1 MQPSFRWTDG
11 KDRDFQS
18 FWLKTEEYYNQ
29 IVGGA
34 ENRKAFVPYNISDSI
49 PDVLIAYDG
58 DTAVGCAG
66 LKPYSG
72 SDAEV
77 KRVWVEPAY
86 RGNHIAERMMM
97 QLEKKA
103 SENGYS
109 RLILQTREI
118 MTGAV
123 RLYMKLGYRRIR
135 NYPPYDRVDGAV
147 CFAKELARNDS

>member
-29 IVGGA
+29 LVGGA
-34 ENRKAFVPYNISDSI
+34 GNRKAFMPYNISDSI
-49 PDVLIAYDG
+49 PYVLIAYDG
-58 DTAVGCAG
+58 DTAIGCAG

-72 SDAEV
+72 NSVEI

-86 RGNHIAERMMM
+86 RRNHIAQGMMI

-103 SENGYS
+103 LENGFS
-109 RLILQTREI
+109 QLILQTREI
-118 MTGAV
+118 MTGAI
-123 RLYMKLGYRRIR
+123 RLYMKLGYHRIQ
-135 NYPPYDRVDGAV
+135 NYPPYDSLDGAV
-147 CFAKELARNDS
+147 CFAKEL

>member
-1 MQPSFRWTDG
+1 MKIQPSFRWTDG
-11 KDRDFQS
+11 RDRDFQA

-29 IVGGA
+29 LVGGA

-49 PDVLIAYDG
+49 ADVLIACDG
-58 DTAVGCAG
+58 DAAIGCAG

-72 SDAEV
+72 NDAEI

-86 RGNHIAERMMM
+86 RKNHIAQEMMSL
-97 QLEKKA
+97 LEKKA
-103 SENGYS
+103 KENGFS

-123 RLYMKLGYRRIR
+123 RLYGKLGYHRIP
-135 NYPPYDRVDGAV
+135 NYPPYDSLEGAV
-147 CFAKELARNDS
+147 CFAKEL

>member
-29 IVGGA
+29 LVGGA
-34 ENRKAFVPYNISDSI
+34 GNRKAFMPYNISESVTY
-49 PDVLIAYDG
+49 VLIAYDG
-58 DTAVGCAG
+58 DAAIGCAG

-72 SDAEV
+72 SSAEI
-77 KRVWVEPAY
+77 KRVWVEPSY
-86 RGNHIAERMMM
+86 RRSHIAQEMMIL
-97 QLEKKA
+97 LEKKA
-103 SENGYS
+103 LENGFN

-123 RLYMKLGYRRIR
+123 RLYVKLGYHRIQ
-135 NYPPYDRVDGAV
+135 NYPPYDNLDGAV
-147 CFAKELARNDS
+147 CFAKEL

>member
-29 IVGGA
+29 LVGGA
-34 ENRKAFVPYNISDSI
+34 ENRKTFMPYNISDSI
-49 PDVLIAYDG
+49 ADVLIAFDG
-58 DTAVGCAG
+58 DTAIGCAG

-72 SDAEV
+72 NSVEI

-86 RGNHIAERMMM
+86 RRNHIAQGMMI

-103 SENGYS
+103 LENGFS
-109 RLILQTREI
+109 QLILQTREI
-118 MTGAV
+118 MTGAIQ
-123 RLYMKLGYRRIR
+123 LYVKLGYHRIQ
-135 NYPPYDRVDGAV
+135 NYPPYDSLDGAV
-147 CFAKELARNDS
+147 CFAKEL

>member
-1 MQPSFRWTDG
+1 MKIQPSFRWTDG
-11 KDRDFQS
+11 HDRDFQA

-29 IVGGA
+29 LVGGA

-49 PDVLIAYDG
+49 ADVLIACDG
-58 DTAVGCAG
+58 DTAIGCAG

-72 SDAEV
+72 NDAEI

-86 RGNHIAERMMM
+86 RKNHIAQEMMSL
-97 QLEKKA
+97 LEKKA
-103 SENGYS
+103 KENGFS

-123 RLYMKLGYRRIR
+123 RLYGKLGYHRIP
-135 NYPPYDRVDGAV
+135 NYPPYDSLEGAV
-147 CFAKELARNDS
+147 CFAKEL